1 MRVRTADPRYIT
13 KSRLKGERGWTD
25 YTIRRILGEPDKYAC
40 NPHYKNAAP
49 MRLYLIKRVDEAEK
63 SCYFTRHVPSA
74 KQKLAAAK
82 AVRTKTEKLVRWAE
96 SIWIGYNFP
105 KHSELS
111 GEPRHKVNYLRHECT
126 TYDRALLGLYG
137 ETGKNVAYPI
147 IKNRIL
153 ARIAA
158 AFPELKHEAE
168 LQMARCSV
176 PLPMLGAGGKARQSH
191 VLLDAY

>member
-1 MRVRTADPRYIT
+1 MRLRTADPKYIT

-25 YTIRRILGEPDKYAC
+25 CTIRRILGEPDKYAR
-40 NPHYKNAAP
+40 NPHYRNAAP
-49 MRLYLIKRVDEAEK
+49 MHLYLIKRVDEAEK

-82 AVRTKTEKLVRWAE
+82 AVRTKTEKLVKWAE
-96 SIWIGYNFP
+96 SIWIEYNFP
-105 KHSELS
+105 KRRDLS
-111 GEPRHKVNYLRHECT
+111 GDSRQKVNYLRHECT

-137 ETGKNVAYPI
+137 ETGKDVAYPI

-158 AFPELKHEAE
+158 EFPELKHETK
-168 LQMARCSV
+168 LQMARCAA
-176 PLPMLGAGGKARQSH
+176 PLSTPGTGVKARQPH
-191 VLLDAY
+191 VPLDAY